1 MKTFEQLG
9 AELGKLVDSKNKAYG
24 NSFVACGDFLKLIY
38 PDGINTEQY
47 TDALL
52 LVRIFDKMMRIGNQ
66 KDAFGESPYGDI
78 TGYGLLGLS
87 KDTPE
92 TKKK

>member
-1 MKTFEQLG
+1 
-9 AELGKLVDSKNKAYG
+9 
-24 NSFVACGDFLKLIY
+24 
-38 PDGINTEQY
+38 
-47 TDALL
+47 
-52 LVRIFDKMMRIGNQ
+52 MMRIGNQ